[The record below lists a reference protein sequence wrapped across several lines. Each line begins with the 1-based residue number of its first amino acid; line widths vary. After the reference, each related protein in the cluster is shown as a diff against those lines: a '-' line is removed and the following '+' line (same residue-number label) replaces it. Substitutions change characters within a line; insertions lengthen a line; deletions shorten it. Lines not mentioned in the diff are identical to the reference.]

1 MISFFFLLQ
10 ARALL
15 LEMNARAQ
23 LLSRRLLAARAAAVG
38 GVGSG
43 SSSICA
49 RAAAAATPSS
59 SSSPVPMPSHH
70 PRLAQAPSPAQRAI
84 GRLQHFAPVSG
95 GRRGLS
101 ELLNL
106 RGGRDKKK
114 KLSNAANAASSPPRP
129 PLRPHPISSR
139 LAVPETVDKP
149 PYVDA
154 GGEVP
159 YEDGYQ
165 VQDTPEAIAAMRASG
180 LFAARVLDAAGA
192 LVRPGISTDE
202 IDKFVHKMCV
212 DNGAY
217 PSPLTY
223 GGFPKSV
230 CTSVNECIC
239 HGIPDARTLQ
249 EGDILNIDVTVY
261 LGGHHGDTSRTFYVG
276 DVSAEAKR
284 LCETTTRALDA
295 AISICRPGVPFNKIG
310 ETIHAIADSESLG
323 VVKEFVGHGVGR
335 VFHSNP
341 VVMHCRNREPGVM
354 KEGMTF
360 TIEPMLCLG

>member
-1 MISFFFLLQ
+1 M
-10 ARALL
+10 
-15 LEMNARAQ
+15 
-23 LLSRRLLAARAAAVG
+23 
-38 GVGSG
+38 
-43 SSSICA
+43 
-49 RAAAAATPSS
+49 
-59 SSSPVPMPSHH
+59 SPPPPSHH
-70 PRLAQAPSPAQRAI
+70 PRLAQAPSPAQRPI
-84 GRLQHFAPVSG
+84 CRLQHFAPVSG
-95 GRRGLS
+95 GRRGIS

-106 RGGRDKKK
+106 RGGGGADKKK
-114 KLSNAANAASSPPRP
+114 KSNAANAAPPRP
-129 PLRPHPISSR
+129 PLRPHPVSAR
-139 LAVPETVDKP
+139 LPVPDSVERP

-165 VQDTPEAIAAMRASG
+165 VQDTPEAVAAMRASG

-192 LVRPGISTDE
+192 LVRPGVSTDE

-239 HGIPDARTLQ
+239 HGIPDAR
-249 EGDILNIDVTVY
+249 
-261 LGGHHGDTSRTFYVG
+261 
-276 DVSAEAKR
+276 VSSEARR
-284 LCETTTRALDA
+284 LCEATTRALDA
-295 AISICRPGVPFNKIG
+295 AVAICRPGVPFNKIG
-310 ETIHAIADSESLG
+310 ETIHAIADSEKLG
-323 VVKEFVGHGVGR
+323 VVKEFVGHGIGR

-341 VVMHCRNREPGVM
+341 VILHCRNREPGVM

>member
-1 MISFFFLLQ
+1 M
-10 ARALL
+10 
-15 LEMNARAQ
+15 
-23 LLSRRLLAARAAAVG
+23 
-38 GVGSG
+38 
-43 SSSICA
+43 
-49 RAAAAATPSS
+49 
-59 SSSPVPMPSHH
+59 SPLPPSHH
-70 PRLAQAPSPAQRAI
+70 PRLAQAPSPAQRPL
-84 GRLQHFAPVSG
+84 GRLQHVAPVSG
-95 GRRGLS
+95 GRRGIS

-106 RGGRDKKK
+106 RGGGGDKKK
-114 KLSNAANAASSPPRP
+114 KPNAANSSSSSLPRPP
-129 PLRPHPISSR
+129 PLRPHPISAR
-139 LAVPETVDKP
+139 LPVPDSVDKP

-154 GGEVP
+154 GGEAP
-159 YEDGYQ
+159 YDDGYQ

-180 LFAARVLDAAGA
+180 LFAAQVLDAAGA

-239 HGIPDARTLQ
+239 HGIPDARVLQ
-249 EGDILNIDVTVY
+249 EGDILNIDVTVD
-261 LGGHHGDTSRTFYVG
+261 LGGHHGDTSRMFYVG
-276 DVSAEAKR
+276 QVSSEARR
-284 LCETTTRALDA
+284 LCETTARALDA
-295 AISICRPGVPFNKIG
+295 AVAICRPGVPFNKIG
-310 ETIHAIADSESLG
+310 ETIHAIADSERLG

-341 VVMHCRNREPGVM
+341 VILHCRNREPGVM

>member
-1 MISFFFLLQ
+1 
-10 ARALL
+10 
-15 LEMNARAQ
+15 MNARAQ
-23 LLSRRLLAARAAAVG
+23 LLSRRFLAARAAAAG
-38 GVGSG
+38 SGVG
-43 SSSICA
+43 
-49 RAAAAATPSS
+49 SS
-59 SSSPVPMPSHH
+59 SSSCGRALPSTWSASSPLPSPSHH
-70 PRLAQAPSPAQRAI
+70 PRLAQTPSPHQRPIA
-84 GRLQHFAPVSG
+84 RLQHLAPVSG

-106 RGGRDKKK
+106 RGGGGGDMKKK
-114 KLSNAANAASSPPRP
+114 SNATSSSPARP
-129 PLRPHPISSR
+129 PLRPHPISAR
-139 LAVPETVDKP
+139 LPVPDSVPKP

-154 GGEVP
+154 LGEIP

-165 VQDTPEAIAAMRASG
+165 VQETEKDKELMRESG

-192 LVRPGISTDE
+192 LVRPGVSTDE
-202 IDKFVHKMCV
+202 IDKFVHQMCV
-212 DNGAY
+212 ANNAY

-239 HGIPDARTLQ
+239 HGIPDARILQ
-249 EGDILNIDVTVY
+249 EGDILNIDVTIFKN
-261 LGGHHGDTSRTFYVG
+261 GHHGDTSRMFFVG
-276 DVSAEAKR
+276 QVSDEAKR
-284 LCETTTRALDA
+284 LCEVTTRALDA

-310 ETIHAIADSESLG
+310 ETIHAIADSERLG
-323 VVKEFVGHGVGR
+323 VVKEFVGHGVGK

-341 VVMHCRNREPGVM
+341 VILHCRNREPGVM